1 MSASMTIRGDVELAN
16 ATDAGCQ
23 RTVNEDYYLFVEP
36 QDDADFARRGRLV
49 LVADGV
55 GGHQGGRVAS
65 RLAAHTIRDVFLSS
79 AAEDP
84 REVLIEG
91 FLRAHR
97 AIQDQAAM
105 SPDLDGMATTCTSA
119 ILKDGRLTAGHI
131 GDSRFYLIR
140 DGRARQISRDH
151 TVVNDLLQAGAI
163 TPEQALTH
171 EKLHVL
177 STALGLGQTMG
188 ADFLEE
194 PLALLPEDILLFSS
208 DGLHG
213 LVNDEELAS
222 VTAGQPLTEAC
233 AELIAW
239 AKARGGPDNITLQL
253 IRIKSVK
260 PVSGAGLPAG
270 PDDPVGDRR

>member
-1 MSASMTIRGDVELAN
+1 MSASMTIRADVELAN

-55 GGHQGGRVAS
+55 GGHKGGRIAS

-79 AAEDP
+79 QEQDP
-84 REVLIEG
+84 RDVLIEG
-91 FLRAHR
+91 YLQAHR
-97 AIQDQAAM
+97 AIQDQAAA
-105 SPDLDGMATTCTSA
+105 SPELEGMATTCTSA

-140 DGRARQISRDH
+140 DGHARQLSRDH
-151 TVVNDLLQAGAI
+151 TVVNDLLLEGAI

-177 STALGLGQTMG
+177 STALGLGQTLG

-194 PLALLPEDILLFSS
+194 PLALHPQDILLFCS

-213 LVNDEELAS
+213 LVSDDELAS
-222 VTAGQPLTEAC
+222 VIVSQPLTEAC

-253 IRIKSVK
+253 IRIMSVGPF
-260 PVSGAGLPAG
+260 PVNGGL
-270 PDDPVGDRR
+270 